1 MLELRET
8 ELTGLTDELRDQHT
22 NDRETIYQ
30 LSNENKDLSLINRET
45 ESHCRQQRALIDSLQ
60 IE

>member
-8 ELTGLTDELRDQHT
+8 ELAGLLDELRDKYT

-30 LSNENKDLSLINRET
+30 LTNENKDLTIINRET
-45 ESHCRQQRALIDSLQ
+45 ESH
-60 IE
+60 